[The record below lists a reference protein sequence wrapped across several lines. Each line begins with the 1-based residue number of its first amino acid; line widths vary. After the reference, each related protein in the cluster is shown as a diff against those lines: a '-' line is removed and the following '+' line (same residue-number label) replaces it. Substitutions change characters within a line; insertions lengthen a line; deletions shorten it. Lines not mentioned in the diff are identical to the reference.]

1 MTRHGSPEPPE
12 RVRQLFDRIA
22 PRYDQLNDLLSLGQH
37 RLWKRQT
44 LAMLQPRPGER
55 WLDLCCG
62 TGDLALLLAER
73 VRPGGRVLGLD
84 AAAAPLAVARSRAA
98 ARPWLA
104 LEWRQ
109 ADALAVPEPDGAF
122 DGAVMA
128 YGLRNLPDAAAALA
142 ELRRL
147 LAPGGRA
154 AVLDFNRTVGLPAM
168 VQRLALRRL
177 VVPVARRAGFE
188 ADYAYLERSLAT
200 FPAGADQERLA
211 RAAGFAQARH
221 RPLAGGLMGVLLLAA
236 SM

>member
-22 PRYDQLNDLLSLGQH
+22 PSYDRLNDLLSLGQH

-44 LAMLQPRPGER
+44 LALLQPRPGER

-84 AAAAPLAVARSRAA
+84 AAAAPLALARQRAGR
-98 ARPWLA
+98 RPWLA
-104 LEWRQ
+104 IDWLQ
-109 ADALAVPEPDGAF
+109 ADALMVPEAAGSF

-128 YGLRNLPDAAAALA
+128 YGLRNLADGAAALA

-147 LAPGGRA
+147 LGPEGRG
-154 AVLDFNRTVGLPAM
+154 AVLDFNRTDGLPAAL
-168 VQRLALRRL
+168 QRLALRRL
-177 VVPVARRAGFE
+177 VVPVARQAGFE
-188 ADYAYLERSLAT
+188 DEYAYLERSLAT
-200 FPAGADQERLA
+200 FPSGPEQERLA
-211 RAAGFAQARH
+211 LAAGFRGARH
-221 RPLAGGLMGVLLLAA
+221 QPLAGGLMGVLLLR
-236 SM
+236 S

>member
-1 MTRHGSPEPPE
+1 MTHHGSPESPE
-12 RVRQLFDRIA
+12 RVRQLFERIA

-44 LAMLQPRPGER
+44 LALLQPRPGER

-62 TGDLALLLAER
+62 TGDVALLLAER

-84 AAAAPLAVARSRAA
+84 AAAAPLALARRRSE
-98 ARPWLA
+98 ARPWLD
-104 LEWRQ
+104 LEWCQ

-128 YGLRNLPDAAAALA
+128 YGLRNLADTAAALA

-154 AVLDFNRTVGLPAM
+154 AVLDFHRTDGLPAA
-168 VQRLALRRL
+168 VQRLLLRRL
-177 VVPVARRAGFE
+177 VVPVARRVGLE
-188 ADYAYLERSLAT
+188 DEYAYLERSLAT
-200 FPAGADQERLA
+200 FPSGPEQERLA
-211 RAAGFAQARH
+211 CAVGFGRARH
-221 RPLAGGLMGVLLLAA
+221 RPLAGGLMGVLLLATTA
-236 SM
+236 